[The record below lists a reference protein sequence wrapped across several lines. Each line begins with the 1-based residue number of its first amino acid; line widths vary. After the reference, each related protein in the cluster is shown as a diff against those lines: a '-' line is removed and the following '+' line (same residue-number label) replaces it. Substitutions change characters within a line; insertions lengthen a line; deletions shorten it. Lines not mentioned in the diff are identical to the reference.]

1 MYLLTELNVF
11 SLYLLILL
19 WGIGGYLLIQKH
31 FKIPNEEAPLISL
44 GLGLVLNTWVSNW
57 LGRLLPTTFA
67 FWASAGLVILIGLI
81 VSLPLQIKRP
91 SFSKFPIFQ
100 VLIFSV
106 VVLCFTLIGRGFGF
120 FDDHQNLPPVS
131 IMATGDIPPH
141 FAFNPDLMF
150 GYHYFL
156 LLVGSVL
163 VRITGAGPWTA
174 LDFARGLTLALTI
187 FLGGFLAYRITKNR
201 FAQTFS
207 MIVILFAGGARWIS
221 LLIPASL
228 LRNISSSITLIGTG
242 ADSGP
247 NFVTAILKTWKIEG
261 EGPLPIPFM
270 YSSGLDPSF
279 SMFHNGWGT
288 SAIMIVLL
296 LLLLAGIRKPT
307 FISWLPFVVLL
318 SSLALANEVT
328 FAFLYVGFVLS
339 AAYWAINHRSI
350 KLLFADRGFLSWLAV
365 FVVAGIFALVQGGML
380 SEIFFGFFKKSVAS
394 PADTYFK
401 VSFILSLPTI
411 LSSHLGNL
419 SLLNP
424 YHWLPILGETG
435 LVIFALPLVIK
446 EIPSS
451 IKKNEWLE
459 SAWIMS
465 LFVSLFMIFFQYTGN
480 AGPTA
485 ISRMQAHFLSVVKIL
500 AVPLVWLWV
509 KKYGEDVKLAVFGW
523 GVITVFSGVALFGV
537 QMAAMTQPVYAIFL
551 NNLDGQMFQRN
562 WDTLRP
568 NTMVFDHVYPRSA
581 TIFGRPIRSSK
592 TMGETL
598 PAWNK
603 LNKKPDPILIH
614 QAGYDYFYSDLRYLL
629 KYKSVIKGDCMQQVD
644 KIELIE
650 KGKLID
656 GRYLFDI
663 STCD

>member
-11 SLYLLILL
+11 SLILLILL
-19 WGIGGYLLIQKH
+19 WGFGGYLLIQKH
-31 FKIPNEEAPLISL
+31 FKLPNEEAPLISL
-44 GLGLVLNTWVSNW
+44 GLGLVLNAWVSNW
-57 LGRLLPTTFA
+57 LGRLLPTTYA
-67 FWASAGLVILIGLI
+67 FWASAGLVIFIGLI

-91 SFSKFPIFQ
+91 SFNKFPIFQ
-100 VLIFSV
+100 VLFFSV
-106 VVLCFTLIGRGFGF
+106 MVLCFTLIGRGFGF

-156 LLVGSVL
+156 LLVGSIL
-163 VRITGAGPWTA
+163 VRVTGAGPWTA
-174 LDFARGLTLALTI
+174 LDIARGLTLALTI

-201 FAQTFS
+201 FAQIFS
-207 MIVILFAGGARWIS
+207 IIVILFAGGARWIS
-221 LLIPASL
+221 LLIPASF
-228 LRNISSSITLIGTG
+228 LRNISSSISLIGTG

-296 LLLLAGIRKPT
+296 LLLLAGIRKST

-339 AAYWAINHRSI
+339 AAYWSINHRSI

-394 PADTYFK
+394 PTDTYFK
-401 VSFILSLPTI
+401 VSFTLSLPAI
-411 LSSHLGNL
+411 LSSHLGSL

-435 LVIFALPLVIK
+435 LVIFALPLVVK

-485 ISRMQAHFLSVVKIL
+485 ISRMQAHFLSVVKVL

-523 GVITVFSGVALFGV
+523 GVITVFSGIALFGV

-568 NTMVFDHVYPRSA
+568 DTMVFDHVYPRSA

-644 KIELIE
+644 KIEVIE
-650 KGKLID
+650 KGKLLD

>member
-1 MYLLTELNVF
+1 MYLLTELNVI
-11 SLYLLILL
+11 SLILLILL
-19 WGIGGYLLIQKH
+19 WGFGGYLLIQKH
-31 FKIPNEEAPLISL
+31 FKLPNEEAPLISL
-44 GLGLVLNTWVSNW
+44 GLGLVLNAWVSNW
-57 LGRLLPTTFA
+57 LGRLLPTTYA

-91 SFSKFPIFQ
+91 SFNKFPIFQ
-100 VLIFSV
+100 VLFFSV
-106 VVLCFTLIGRGFGF
+106 MVLCFTLIGRGFGF

-156 LLVGSVL
+156 LLVGSIL
-163 VRITGAGPWTA
+163 VRVTGAGPWTA
-174 LDFARGLTLALTI
+174 LDIARGLTLALTI

-201 FAQTFS
+201 FAQIFS
-207 MIVILFAGGARWIS
+207 IIVILFAGGARWIS
-221 LLIPASL
+221 LLIPASF
-228 LRNISSSITLIGTG
+228 LRNISSSISLIGTG

-296 LLLLAGIRKPT
+296 LLLLAGIRKST

-339 AAYWAINHRSI
+339 AAYWSINHRSI

-394 PADTYFK
+394 PTDTYFK
-401 VSFILSLPTI
+401 VSFTLSLPAI
-411 LSSHLGNL
+411 LSSHLGSL

-435 LVIFALPLVIK
+435 LVIFALPLVVK

-485 ISRMQAHFLSVVKIL
+485 ISRMQAHFLSVVKVL

-523 GVITVFSGVALFGV
+523 GVITVFSGIALFGV

-568 NTMVFDHVYPRSA
+568 DTMVFDHVYPRSA

-644 KIELIE
+644 KIEVIE
-650 KGKLID
+650 KGKLLD